1 MPVTNMETASEPVF
15 NTFTK
20 SYKIRYVVHGS
31 RKGDELTL
39 CGRQIDNQ
47 SKEPFNPDV
56 EGACQKCI
64 QKTMIEQRI
73 HPGWEG

>member
-1 MPVTNMETASEPVF
+1 MPAAKTKTAPKPLL
-15 NTFTK
+15 NTFTT

-47 SKEPFNPDV
+47 SKEPFDPDV

-64 QKTMIEQRI
+64 QKTTIEQRI
-73 HPGWEG
+73 HPGWAG